1 MKKDF
6 QVIEVNVGNVSETG
20 FFCFMSKKN
29 AEGYRRKLNWLK
41 GRFNEGLKIKMLKL
55 PERGFIEYIP
65 GEYAWRPVNAEGYIF
80 IHCLWVVGRSKGKGL
95 ATILLNECIKDA
107 EKGGKQG
114 VAMATSEGNWLV
126 GKKFLIKHGFETV
139 DQAPPSF
146 NLMVKKFGDYP
157 SPSFTKNWDKN
168 IKKHG
173 NGLTVFRSDQ
183 CPYIDDA
190 IAMVADTAEELG
202 IDYRFVDLKSS
213 RDVQNLSP
221 SAYGVFS
228 ILYNGSL
235 LSYYYL
241 LKKELLKRI
250 SDFNN

>member
-6 QVIEVNVGNVSETG
+6 QVIEVNEGNVSETG

-41 GRFNEGLKIKMLKL
+41 ARFNEGLKIKMLKL

-80 IHCLWVVGRSKGKGL
+80 IHCLWVVGRSKGKEL
-95 ATILLNECIKDA
+95 ATALLNECLKDA
-107 EKGGKQG
+107 QKEGMKG
-114 VAMATSEGNWLV
+114 VAMITSQGNWLV
-126 GKKFLIKHGFETV
+126 GKKLLLKNGFETV

-157 SPSFTKNWDKN
+157 SPSFTKNWVKN

-190 IAMVADTAEELG
+190 VAMVADTAEELG
-202 IDYRFVDLKSS
+202 IDYRVIDLKSS
-213 RDVQNLSP
+213 RDVQTLSP
-221 SAYGVFS
+221 SAYGVFG
-228 ILYNGSL
+228 IFYNGSL

-241 LKKELLKRI
+241 LKKELVKRI
-250 SDFNN
+250 SDL

>member
-6 QVIEVNVGNVSETG
+6 QVIEVNEGNVTETG
-20 FFCFMSKKN
+20 FYCYMSKKN

-80 IHCLWVVGRSKGKGL
+80 IHCIWVVGRSKGKGL

-114 VAMATSEGNWLV
+114 VAMTTSEGNWLV

-190 IAMVADTAEELG
+190 VAMVADTAEELG

-221 SAYGVFS
+221 SAYGVFG

-241 LKKELLKRI
+241 LKKELVKRI
-250 SDFNN
+250 SDL

>member
-80 IHCLWVVGRSKGKGL
+80 IHCLWVMGRSKGKGL

-114 VAMATSEGNWLV
+114 VAMTTSEGNWLV

-190 IAMVADTAEELG
+190 VAMVADTAEELG

-221 SAYGVFS
+221 SAYGVFG

-241 LKKELLKRI
+241 LKKELVKRI
-250 SDFNN
+250 SDL